1 MQMNQLSSDARL
13 RFMAARIVAQ
23 NRWPY
28 MSGLLFSLRPVEV
41 SKQEVPTMAVDAG
54 WRVYYSPEFVMEQPV
69 EVLATA
75 LLHECMHCVLDHMG
89 RFKAMKSKTSS
100 NLIWNYCGDAHINKT
115 LDDAQM
121 PWGEFSPVRF
131 DFLEKY
137 GVSSQDS
144 TEAAYLMVLDYLA
157 ANKEDFDG
165 DVDCGSGAGGGSRDY
180 EIEGND
186 INAPAIGQDDKEGV
200 KDTLAIDVAKSAEA
214 GEDVPGELKKWSSSR
229 IKPQV
234 DWRKHLGSRLRSSFA
249 VANGKK
255 DYSYSKPSRKQEAL
269 RQGGINVLL
278 PSMRNP
284 SPPEISVVIDTSG
297 SITRAE
303 IEKYAA
309 ELFSILT
316 SIGSSG
322 KLNIIGCDTGT
333 TGPFQV
339 KRATD
344 IPKLDLRGGGGTDLR
359 KGIDLALEAKKVDI
373 VIVAT
378 DGETPWHEVCP
389 DRTVSYIG
397 LFTSEAGSRKC
408 PTWMQPVLIS

>member
-1 MQMNQLSSDARL
+1 
-13 RFMAARIVAQ
+13 
-23 NRWPY
+23 
-28 MSGLLFSLRPVEV
+28 
-41 SKQEVPTMAVDAG
+41 
-54 WRVYYSPEFVMEQPV
+54 MEQPV

-75 LLHECMHCVLDHMG
+75 LLHECMHCVLDHVG

-100 NLIWNYCGDAHINKT
+100 MLIWNCCGDAHINKT

-131 DFLEKY
+131 KFLEKY
-137 GVSSQDS
+137 GVKTQDS
-144 TEAAYLMVLDYLA
+144 TEAAYLQILNYLEE
-157 ANKEDFDG
+157 NQEKFDG

-180 EIEGND
+180 EIPGD
-186 INAPAIGQDDKEGV
+186 DVNAPAIGQDDKEGV
-200 KDTLAIDVAKSAEA
+200 KDALAIDVAKSAEA

-249 VANGKK
+249 VASGKK

-269 RQGGINVLL
+269 RQGGMNVLL

-284 SPPEISVVIDTSG
+284 SPPKISVVIDTSG
-297 SITRAE
+297 SITREE
-303 IEKYAA
+303 IEKYAS
-309 ELFSILT
+309 ELFSILR

-322 KLNIIGCDTGT
+322 KLKIIGCDTAT
-333 TGPFQV
+333 TGPFEV

-344 IPKLDLRGGGGTDLR
+344 IPKLNLRGGGGTDLR
-359 KGIDLALEAKKVDI
+359 RGINLALEAKKIDI

-389 DRTVSYIG
+389 DRNVSYIG
-397 LFTSEAGSRKC
+397 LFTTENGARKC
-408 PTWMQPVLIS
+408 PTWMQPVLID

>member
-1 MQMNQLSSDARL
+1 MSQLSSNARL

-28 MSGLLFSLRPVEV
+28 MSGLLFSLKPVEV
-41 SKQEVPTMAVDAG
+41 SEQEVPTMAVDAG
-54 WRVYYSPEFVMEQPV
+54 WRVYYCPEFVMAQPV

-89 RFKAMKSKTSS
+89 RFKAMKSKTSAS
-100 NLIWNYCGDAHINKT
+100 LIWNYCGDAHINKI
-115 LDDAQM
+115 LDDAEM

-131 DFLEKY
+131 SALEQY
-137 GVSSQDS
+137 GVSPQDS
-144 TEAAYLMVLDYLA
+144 TEAAYLMILKYLA
-157 ANKEDFDG
+157 DNNKDFDSG
-165 DVDCGSGAGGGSRDY
+165 VDCGSGAGGSSRDY
-180 EIEGND
+180 EIEAND
-186 INAPAIGQDDKEGV
+186 VSAPAIGQDDKEGV
-200 KDTLAIDVAKSAEA
+200 KDSLAIDVAKSAEA
-214 GEDVPGELKKWSSSR
+214 GEDIPGELKKWSSSR

-249 VANGKK
+249 VASGKK
-255 DYSYSKPSRKQEAL
+255 DYSYSKPSRKQDAL

-284 SPPEISVVIDTSG
+284 SPPQISVVIDTSG

-303 IEKYAA
+303 IEKYAS
-309 ELFSILT
+309 ELFSILRA
-316 SIGSSG
+316 IGSSG

-359 KGIDLALEAKKVDI
+359 KGIDLALQPKKVDI

-378 DGETPWHEVCP
+378 DGETPWHELSP
-389 DRTVSYIG
+389 DRTVSFIG
-397 LFTSEAGSRKC
+397 LFTTESGARKC
-408 PTWMQPVLIS
+408 PAWMQPIHIS

>member
-1 MQMNQLSSDARL
+1 MNQLSSDARL

-28 MSGLLFSLRPVEV
+28 MSGLLFSLKPVEV
-41 SKQEVPTMAVDAG
+41 TQQEVPTMAVDAG
-54 WRVYYSPEFVMEQPV
+54 WRVYYCPEFVMAQPV

-131 DFLEKY
+131 TTLEKY
-137 GVSSQDS
+137 GVSPENS
-144 TEAAYLMVLDYLA
+144 TEAAYLKILEYLA
-157 ANKEDFDG
+157 ANKESFDG
-165 DVDCGSGAGGGSRDY
+165 DVDCGSGAGGGPRDY
-180 EIEGND
+180 EIDEQD
-186 INAPAIGQDDKEGV
+186 VNAPAIGQDDKEGV
-200 KDTLAIDVAKSAEA
+200 RDTLAIDVAKSAEA
-214 GEDVPGELKKWSSSR
+214 GDEVPGELKKWSSSR

-249 VANGKK
+249 VASGKK

-284 SPPEISVVIDTSG
+284 SPPQISVVIDTSG
-297 SITRAE
+297 SITAAE
-303 IEKYAA
+303 IEKYAS
-309 ELFSILT
+309 ELFSILS

-339 KRATD
+339 KQAAD

-359 KGIDLALEAKKVDI
+359 KGIDLALQPKKVDI

-389 DRTVSYIG
+389 DRTVSFIG
-397 LFTSEAGSRKC
+397 LFTTEPGARKC
-408 PTWMQPVLIS
+408 PTWMQAVLIN